1 MDKTRFAQSLISIAD
16 ELDERGLVEEANEL
30 DSIIREVVSEVAIE
44 KEMIK
49 QSQVQQPGAAPGV
62 VNVPPGQPAIGPAP
76 RPATPY
82 ERRYVIDVSRY
93 QADPSKQPLLAP
105 AEMRRRSFEINR
117 IDANLANL
125 QKQIYD
131 QKMRKA
137 TLLGEAWGS
146 QAYSDYIKQEL
157 GPMKAAIQGY
167 QAAQQ
172 QRQLSPQMK
181 SYRTWY

>member
-1 MDKTRFAQSLISIAD
+1 MYKTIFAQSLIPIAD
-16 ELDERGLVEEANEL
+16 ELDARGLVEEANEL
-30 DSIIREVVSEVAIE
+30 DSIIKEIVAEIAIE

-49 QSQVQQPGAAPGV
+49 QSQVQQPAPGA

-82 ERRYVIDVSRY
+82 EKRYTTDVSRY
-93 QADPSKQPLLAP
+93 QADPTKQPLLAP
-105 AEMRRRSFEINR
+105 AEMRKRSFEINR

-157 GPMKAAIQGY
+157 GPMKSAIQGY
-167 QAAQQ
+167 QTAQQ
-172 QRQLSPQMK
+172 QQQVSPATK
-181 SYRTWY
+181 SYRSWY